1 MSREF
6 VRLSHGA
13 GGRETAALLE
23 RLVLSRLP
31 AEMKTALGGIGTDE
45 LDDGAT
51 ILAGG
56 QHVVISIDSYT
67 VSPPFFPGG
76 DIGKLAACGSIN
88 DVLMMGGKPVAM
100 LDAIVTEEGF
110 PLTDLEKIVE
120 SFVSVLREE
129 GVSLI
134 GGDLKVMPKDQLDGV
149 LVTTA
154 CLGLAKRPI
163 VDSRIKP
170 GDAIVVTG
178 TVGEHGAAIMAAQ
191 RGISV
196 EAEGLISDVQPLT
209 KVMLPLLEEHGE
221 SIRAAQDPTRSGVAG
236 ALNEWAQKS
245 GTVIVVDGPSIPIR
259 EEVRVYCEMLG
270 VDPLVLACEGR
281 ALLAVDPSALDDV
294 LCTLKE
300 LGCEDAAAIGEVRES
315 ERFRGIVLLRTEA
328 GGLRIL
334 ERPSGVIVPRIC

>member
-1 MSREF
+1 MTSDV

-13 GGRETAALLE
+13 GGRETTTLLE
-23 RLVLSRLP
+23 KLVISRLP
-31 AEMKTALGGIGTDE
+31 SEMKTALGGVGTDE

-51 ILAGG
+51 IVAGG

-67 VSPPFFPGG
+67 VNPPFFPGG

-88 DVLMMGGKPVAM
+88 DVLMMGGRPVAM
-100 LDAIVTEEGF
+100 LDAIVAEEGL
-110 PLTDLEKIVE
+110 PVSDLDRIVQ
-120 SFVSVLREE
+120 SFLSVLREE

-134 GGDLKVMPKDQLDGV
+134 GGDLKVMPRGQLDGV
-149 LVTTA
+149 LITTA
-154 CLGLAKRPI
+154 CVGVAERPI
-163 VDSRIKP
+163 VDSRVRP
-170 GDAIVVTG
+170 GDVVIVTG

-191 RGISV
+191 KGIGV
-196 EAEGLISDVQPLT
+196 EAEGLVSDVQPLT
-209 KVMLPLLEEHGE
+209 RIMLPLLKEYGE

-245 GTVIVVDGPSIPIR
+245 GTVIVVNGPSIPVR
-259 EEVRVYCEMLG
+259 EEVRAYCEMLG
-270 VDPLVLACEGR
+270 VDPLSLACEGR
-281 ALLAVDPSALDDV
+281 ALLAVDPSAADAV
-294 LCTLKE
+294 LALLRE
-300 LGCEDAAAIGEVRES
+300 LGCEDAAVIGEIRGS